1 MRDRLRFLV
10 PVLIASVAALA
21 LNGQDKPA
29 FDPALPAIPFDRWL
43 AEHDQARFRWSARIS
58 SVALANSQRLRA
70 RVEIEV
76 DGNELV
82 KRRGEGELVFFVEF
96 KDGDRRI
103 FGTHQAIPLREV
115 TDSAAKSNFVY
126 SQSALVLPGEYR
138 VDFAILDTKTSEHA
152 AIERPLHIAP
162 LRSDPLPDSWR
173 GLPAVEFTAPADP
186 PEAWFEPYLAGRLH
200 LPVETRRP
208 VRVEVLVNASPS
220 AIGPRFRTGQVN
232 NRSLADLLPALKVIS
247 QVELD
252 DGVLNVSVLDLTRR
266 QVLFTQDHLN
276 PQSQPLDWTRLRP
289 ALLEADP
296 NKIDV
301 RDLAH
306 HQENAQFFVEE
317 VRRRI
322 VAECALIVL
331 SGPMEFAS
339 GDDLRP
345 IELAAKPPGRVFYIR
360 YHPLPVVV
368 NATPPR
374 SMRPNRG
381 RGFPQPGI
389 FVPEPADALEP
400 LLKPLQPRLFDVN
413 TAEQFRKAL
422 ADLMKEIARM

>member
-1 MRDRLRFLV
+1 MRGLCLLL
-10 PVLIASVAALA
+10 PVVIASVATLA
-21 LNGQDKPA
+21 VNGQDQSAP
-29 FDPALPAIPFDRWL
+29 DPALRSVPFDRWL
-43 AEHDQARFRWSARIS
+43 AERNQARFQWSARIS
-58 SVALANSQRLRA
+58 GPTLANSQRLRV

-76 DGNELV
+76 DGNELI

-96 KDGDRRI
+96 KDSDHRV
-103 FGTHQAIPLREV
+103 FQTHQAISLREV
-115 TDSAAKSNFVY
+115 TDAAAKSNFVY
-126 SQSALVLPGEYR
+126 TQSALVLPDDYR
-138 VDFAILDTKTSEHA
+138 VDFAILDTKTGAHA
-152 AIERPLHIAP
+152 AIERALHVAQ

-173 GLPAVEFTAPADP
+173 ALPAVEFTAPADP
-186 PEAWFEPYLAGRLH
+186 PDAWFEPYLAGRLL
-200 LPVETRRP
+200 LPLETRRP

-220 AIGPRFRTGQVN
+220 AIGPRFRTGEVN
-232 NRSLADLLPALKVIS
+232 SRSLAYLLPALKVIS
-247 QVELD
+247 QVELR
-252 DGVLNVSVLDLTRR
+252 DGMLNVSALDLTRR
-266 QVLFTQDHLN
+266 QVLFTQDHVN

-289 ALLEADP
+289 ALLAADP

-306 HQENAQFFVEE
+306 RQQNAQFFVEE
-317 VRRRI
+317 VRRRSA
-322 VAECALIVL
+322 AECALIVL

-345 IELAAKPPGRVFYIR
+345 IEMAEKPPGRVFYIR
-360 YHPLPVVV
+360 YHPLPVIV
-368 NATPPR
+368 NAAPPR
-374 SMRPNRG
+374 PTRPNRG

-413 TAEQFRKAL
+413 SAEQFRKAL